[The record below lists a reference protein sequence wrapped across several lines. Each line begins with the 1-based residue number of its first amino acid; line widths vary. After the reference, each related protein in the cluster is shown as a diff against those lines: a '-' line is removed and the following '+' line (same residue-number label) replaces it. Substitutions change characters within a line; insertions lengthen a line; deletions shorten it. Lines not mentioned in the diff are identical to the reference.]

1 MRFFFQSIRM
11 QWRCAVQYRASF
23 IMQSMAQL
31 AMVSGDLMA
40 VLVLLDRFTHI
51 GGWSP
56 AEILFFF
63 GMMQMT
69 FAVTECIGRG
79 FTAFVLLVRDGD
91 FDTMLLRPRPL
102 LLQVMCAKLDPRRLI
117 TALVGILAIAVSSH
131 SLGIVWTA
139 GKLTLLVLSTVGTVL
154 LLLGLFLVEATMC
167 FFSVKSIEMVNVLT
181 CGGRTACEYPV
192 DIYPAPIRL
201 LFTYVA
207 PFALCMHYPV
217 SVILSH
223 PMMNAPVW
231 TAYLSPLAGAAV
243 FVAMALVWRYVGVRH
258 YASTGS

>member
-1 MRFFFQSIRM
+1 MRFFFHSVKM
-11 QWRCAVQYRASF
+11 QWRCATQYRASF
-23 IMQSMAQL
+23 IMQSMAQFV
-31 AMVSGDLMA
+31 MVGGDLMA
-40 VLVLLDRFTHI
+40 VLVLLERFTQI

-69 FAVTECIGRG
+69 FAITEIIGRG
-79 FTAFVLLVRDGD
+79 IAAFSALIRDGD
-91 FDTMLLRPRPL
+91 FDTMLLRPRSL
-102 LLQVMCAKLDPRRLI
+102 LMQVMCSRIDARRSI
-117 TALVGILAIAVSSH
+117 TVLVGVLSIAVASN

-139 GKLTLLVLSTVGTVL
+139 GKVTLLALSTVGTVL

-167 FFSVKSIEMVNVLT
+167 FFSVQGIEVVNVLT
-181 CGGRTACEYPV
+181 YGGRTACEYPV

-223 PMMNAPVW
+223 PMMNAPTWV
-231 TAYLSPLAGAAV
+231 AYLSPAAGAV
-243 FVAMALVWRYVGVRH
+243 LFMLMALVWRYVGVKH